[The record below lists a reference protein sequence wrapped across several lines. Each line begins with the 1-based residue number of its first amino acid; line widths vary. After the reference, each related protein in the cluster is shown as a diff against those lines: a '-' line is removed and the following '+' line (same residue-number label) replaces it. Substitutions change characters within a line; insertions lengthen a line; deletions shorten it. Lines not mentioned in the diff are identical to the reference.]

1 MDSYYL
7 MLWSVSLKDEKFLK
21 MDDDNGCTTM
31 CMYSMQM
38 NFVLKND

>member
-1 MDSYYL
+1 M
-7 MLWSVSLKDEKFLK
+7 SVRLKDETFLE
-21 MDDDNGCTTM
+21 MDDDNGCTRM